1 MKKRVLSA
9 LLALCLT
16 LSLAGAAFAENEPSG
31 DSSSAVS
38 QAVSSVESEP
48 QTQDET
54 VSSGSASGED
64 QTTAKT
70 ESTPAPTETP
80 AASDVTEEEPEATEE
95 PEAATEPDA
104 TPAPTEDP
112 VADVTENEESDGSV
126 EYTAAL
132 ETDGETMNV
141 IVTAPEGAFAEDV
154 QPKLSVTMLTA
165 EDELNDVANKLT
177 DAEVQYD
184 GFAALDI
191 TFTDKATGEEIE
203 PVQQVSVRIELP
215 QTIVDSGIDLNT
227 LAVQHLE
234 EDENGNVN
242 VAEVATLDN
251 GITLSEEAAAAAN
264 EAAGVAHMS
273 DMPAEE
279 ATAGDAATETPA
291 AVAEFEVN
299 GFSTF
304 TLTYGYNRT
313 LNIQVVDLNGTT
325 IGQNGSSTIS
335 TSWESVQD
343 IADDIVSKN
352 KIPTDKYRFD
362 RAEFRNNRD
371 KTPIK
376 WIKYSEA
383 WFSGGFRYSTSESQP
398 SNYDNGNSV
407 SNGTV
412 YFVFKNNDS
421 GDSGEGSGEQKDSV
435 NWGNLPYPST
445 EYQNDKTVVN
455 FYLNLYSK
463 IANSSESGGGSAVDK
478 ENFTTSVLRTSVSK
492 RPTSFEYT
500 KEYDQDGNFASYVV
514 IQGNTN
520 GSAYEADA
528 EIRNLATSS
537 GTQGFTLAD
546 FPTDAEVFN
555 KIRSDWKTYTKGN
568 GIKIT
573 QSDGT
578 IKDVKASELT
588 TDNYTIR
595 WYVFKYNL
603 SDAWHVDGIL
613 VPKYGR
619 LSVTK
624 TFTFEGSALQSDNE
638 LSALVPENYT
648 IAVRSS
654 KNSYTLQMKQSTPTD
669 SLEAPGW
676 NSRNV
681 DLSKGTVTYTW
692 EVDVLDDTY
701 TIQENNY
708 KDVDGYSF
716 SNATYTTTPYNGSES
731 QATAYPEDNGF
742 TIQCAT
748 TETDAG
754 DTARQSAALTNTYSK
769 SVGSLEITKVIEG
782 LTDDLAK
789 TQSFTFTITP
799 SQGLTVDW
807 SNVTATDGSN
817 QSLTISETA
826 TSAKVTLTGSG
837 TVTISNLPLGS
848 YTVGEET
855 PSNLDDYYYDYND
868 FDPADKTVEVTADQP
883 GKIKVT
889 NYYGEY
895 KSLTVKKT
903 VAGNMVVDGDT
914 FTFAI
919 SGIDKSQIGHDDS
932 IQITD
937 GNNMV
942 NVTMKGNQQVVIE
955 KLKDDDTVTIT
966 ESDSGDGYTPSI
978 DLSEVAGYTVDS
990 GSASHP
996 GFTTTGT
1003 STVTVVVNQ
1012 VVSRNSDL
1020 GVIEF
1025 VNTRNVPVPTGL
1037 EDNHT
1042 KPFGLMVGVAVMAGL
1057 ALAGGAVVRRRRR
1070 WME

>member
-1 MKKRVLSA
+1 M
-9 LLALCLT
+9 LALCLT

-54 VSSGSASGED
+54 VSSDSASGED
-64 QTTAKT
+64 QTAAKT

-80 AASDVTEEEPEATEE
+80 AASDVAEEEPESTPE
-95 PEAATEPDA
+95 PEAATEPDT

-165 EDELNDVANKLT
+165 EDELNAVADEL
-177 DAEVQYD
+177 DAAEVAYD

-191 TFTDKATGEEIE
+191 TFTDEATGEEVE
-203 PVQQVSVRIELP
+203 PVKSVTVRIELP
-215 QTIVDSGIDLNT
+215 QTIVDSGVDLTT

-234 EDENGNVN
+234 EDENGNVQK
-242 VAEVATLDN
+242 VTEVATLDN
-251 GITLSEEAAAAAN
+251 GITLSEEAAAAVN
-264 EAAGVAHMS
+264 EAAGVAPVN

-279 ATAGDAATETPA
+279 ATAGDAAETPA
-291 AVAEFEVN
+291 AVAEFEVD

-304 TLTYGYNRT
+304 TLTYSYYHQ
-313 LNIQVVDLNGTT
+313 LEIQVVDLNGTA
-325 IGQNGSSTIS
+325 IGQNGNSTIG
-335 TSWESVQD
+335 TSWKSVQD
-343 IADDIVSKN
+343 IANDIVSTN

-362 RAEFRNNRD
+362 HAEIRD
-371 KTPIK
+371 YAGKNTTIK
-376 WIKYSEA
+376 WIKFKEEN
-383 WFSGGFRYSTSESQP
+383 FFGGSFRYSTKESKP
-398 SNYDNGNSV
+398 NSYESGVDV
-407 SNGTV
+407 SSKTV
-412 YFVFKNNDS
+412 YFVFKNIDG
-421 GDSGEGSGEQKDSV
+421 GDSGEGGGEQKDSV
-435 NWGNLPYPST
+435 NWDDLPNPST
-445 EYQNDKTVVN
+445 ENKTDKTVVN
-455 FYLNLYSK
+455 FYLNLYST
-463 IANSSESGGGSAVDK
+463 IANSDESGGGSAVDK
-478 ENFTTSVLRTSVSK
+478 ENFTTSVMKTYVK
-492 RPTSFEYT
+492 NYPAYFEYT
-500 KEYDQDGNFASYVV
+500 KEYDKDGGLASYVV

-528 EIRNLATSS
+528 EIRTLKTGS
-537 GTQGFTLAD
+537 TQGFTLAD
-546 FPTDAEVFN
+546 FPSDEEVFN
-555 KIRSDWKTYTKGN
+555 TIKSNWNTYTKGN

-648 IAVRSS
+648 IAVWSS

-701 TIQENNY
+701 TIQEKNY

-742 TIQCAT
+742 TIKCAT

-782 LTDDLAK
+782 LTDDLASK
-789 TQSFTFTITP
+789 QSFTFTITP
-799 SQGLTVDW
+799 SAGLTVDW
-807 SNVTATDGSN
+807 GNVTATDGSN
-817 QSLTISETA
+817 NRVTISTTPTGA
-826 TSAKVTLTGSG
+826 NVALTGSG

-848 YTVGEET
+848 YTVEEET
-855 PSNLDDYYYDYND
+855 PSNLDDYYYDYNE
-868 FDPADKTVEVTADQP
+868 FNPTDKTVEVKANQP

-889 NYYGEY
+889 NHYGEY

-903 VAGNMVVDGDT
+903 VAGNMVVDSDT
-914 FTFAI
+914 FNFAI
-919 SGIDKSQIGHDDS
+919 KGIEKDQISKSDNS
-932 IQITD
+932 IVVAEGD
-937 GNNMV
+937 GDV
-942 NVTMKGNQQVVIE
+942 IVTMKGNQQVVIE
-955 KLKDDDTVTIT
+955 KLKDDDEVTII

-990 GSASHP
+990 GTVSHP
-996 GFTTTGT
+996 GFKTTGT
-1003 STVTVVVNQ
+1003 NIVTVDVNQ
-1012 VVSRNSDL
+1012 VVSENSNL
-1020 GVIEF
+1020 GLIVF